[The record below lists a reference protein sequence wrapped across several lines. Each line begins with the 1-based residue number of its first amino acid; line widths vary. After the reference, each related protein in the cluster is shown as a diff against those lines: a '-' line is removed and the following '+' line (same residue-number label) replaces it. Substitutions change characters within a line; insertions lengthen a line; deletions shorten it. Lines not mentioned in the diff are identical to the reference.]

1 MEMLSE
7 KTLNPGSTMISS
19 YQIFSRY
26 KFRIFNVYSKI
37 NLVNFN

>member
-1 MEMLSE
+1 MGMLSE
-7 KTLNPGSTMISS
+7 KTLNPGSTMIGG